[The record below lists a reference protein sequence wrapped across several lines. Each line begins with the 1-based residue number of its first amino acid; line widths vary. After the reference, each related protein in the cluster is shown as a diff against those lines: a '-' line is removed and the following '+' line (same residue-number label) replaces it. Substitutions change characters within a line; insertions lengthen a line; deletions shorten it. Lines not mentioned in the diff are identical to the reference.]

1 MCVLPYMQLCSQLVI
16 LLLVLLLVI
25 MALRQY
31 THKGMN
37 MILLIANTK
46 GGVGKTSLATSIVSA
61 LAKQEKAVV
70 GVDLDSVNKAA
81 SQAWS
86 KNRSEVEGKFYFL
99 SGDVSEQIKKVGT
112 DYDEVVI
119 DAGGFDNTEYRQAI
133 SVADV
138 VLIPL
143 LVGSSANIEG
153 LQKVAETIE
162 KIRADNLPKVYG
174 VITKAPHFGTSPEL
188 ERAINEIINDPL
200 TEPCPTTIGDR
211 VWYTR
216 AFDEGIGLLDL
227 EPLKR
232 SESKYIKSAQDEFL
246 KLFNF
251 IYGENNV

>member
-1 MCVLPYMQLCSQLVI
+1 MTEIVKQSKPEKSNRKSGKAAYVSESDLQITISNLKRKTALRNEAV
-16 LLLVLLLVI
+16 LLVSHFMGLRAKEMAALKIGDLYDFRNGILKDTIRLL
-25 MALRQY
+25 A
-31 THKGMN
+31 
-37 MILLIANTK
+37 
-46 GGVGKTSLATSIVSA
+46 
-61 LAKQEKAVV
+61 
-70 GVDLDSVNKAA
+70 
-81 SQAWS
+81 
-86 KNRSEVEGKFYFL
+86 
-99 SGDVSEQIKKVGT
+99 GDVSEQIKKIGA

-138 VLIPL
+138 ILIPL

-174 VITKAPHFGTSPEL
+174 VVTKAPHFGTSPEL
-188 ERAINEIINDPL
+188 ERAINEIISDPL

-216 AFDEGIGLLDL
+216 AFDDGIGILDL
-227 EPLKR
+227 QPLKR
-232 SESKYIKSAQDEFL
+232 SEAKYIKSAQDEFL
-246 KLFNF
+246 TLFNF

>member
-1 MCVLPYMQLCSQLVI
+1 
-16 LLLVLLLVI
+16 
-25 MALRQY
+25 
-31 THKGMN
+31 

-46 GGVGKTSLATSIVSA
+46 GGVGKTSLATSIVAA
-61 LAKQEKAVV
+61 LSKRDKAVV
-70 GVDLDSVNKAA
+70 GIDLDSVNMAA
-81 SQAWS
+81 SRSWS
-86 KNRSEVEGKFYFL
+86 KNRSEVDGKFYFL
-99 SGDVSEQIKKVGT
+99 AGEVSEQIKKIGA

-138 VLIPL
+138 ILIPL

-162 KIRADNLPKVYG
+162 KIRPDNLPKVYG
-174 VITKAPHFGTSPEL
+174 VVTKAPHFGTSPEL
-188 ERAINEIINDPL
+188 ERAINEILSDPL

-216 AFDEGIGLLDL
+216 AFDEGVGILDL
-227 EPLKR
+227 QPLKR
-232 SESKYIKSAQDEFL
+232 SEAKYIKSAQDEFL
-246 KLFNF
+246 TLFNF